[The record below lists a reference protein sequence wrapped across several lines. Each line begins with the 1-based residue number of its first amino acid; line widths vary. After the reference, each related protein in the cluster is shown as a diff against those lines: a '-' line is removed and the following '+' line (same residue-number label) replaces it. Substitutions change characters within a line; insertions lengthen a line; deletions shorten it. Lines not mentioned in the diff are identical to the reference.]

1 MKAIL
6 QSTLHNQALTRAT
19 HWTVFGAGLISIS
32 VSIAATL
39 AKAIGL

>member
-6 QSTLHNQALTRAT
+6 HSALQNEALTRVT
-19 HWTVFGAGLISIS
+19 HWTVFGAGLIALS